1 MAFSIQIMIAMV
13 ASIAVNICCLF
24 LGYHLGKSH
33 NKPAPVKVT
42 TVCQNKK
49 CKKGNVSPPP
59 NCS

>member
-1 MAFSIQIMIAMV
+1 MAFSIQIMLAMFT
-13 ASIAVNICCLF
+13 SIIINVCCLI
-24 LGYHLGKSH
+24 LGYHLGKSR
-33 NKPAPVKVT
+33 NKVAPVKVT